1 MVLGE
6 QDSYMQ
12 NKETRPLSY
21 NIPPVKLFSHVR
33 LFAIPWT
40 VAYQAPSSMEFS
52 RQEYWSGLPFP
63 SPGDLTNPGI
73 KPRSPTLQADTL
85 LSEPPEKHTT
95 YNKVNSKWIKDLNVG
110 PLSNKTHRRNAKTKL
125 LVISLGND
133 FLDLTSNTK
142 ATEAKINKWDYIK
155 LKIFCIAK
163 ESINK
168 MKRQTMEWEKI
179 FANHI
184 SDKN

>member
-52 RQEYWSGLPFP
+52 RQEYWSGLLFP
-63 SPGDLTNPGI
+63 SPGDLPDPGI
-73 KPRSPTLQADTL
+73 KPRSPALQADAL
-85 LSEPPEKHTT
+85 PSEPPKKPI
-95 YNKVNSKWIKDLNVG
+95 YS
-110 PLSNKTHRRNAKTKL
+110 P
-125 LVISLGND
+125 
-133 FLDLTSNTK
+133 
-142 ATEAKINKWDYIK
+142 
-155 LKIFCIAK
+155 
-163 ESINK
+163 
-168 MKRQTMEWEKI
+168 
-179 FANHI
+179 
-184 SDKN
+184 